1 MSSYSYLYTEGSGFV
16 LEISGVK
23 CTALETE
30 REGHAREVVQALSL
44 AELQSYDGIVAV
56 SNWTSAIFFVGRKW
70 QACELNFV
78 GRMT

>member
-1 MSSYSYLYTEGSGFV
+1 M

-44 AELQSYDGIVAV
+44 AELQTYDGIVAV
-56 SNWTSAIFFVGRKW
+56 SNWSTAIFFVGRQW
-70 QACELNFV
+70 QACDFNLV
-78 GRMT
+78 GRMTQIILGNLPSPS